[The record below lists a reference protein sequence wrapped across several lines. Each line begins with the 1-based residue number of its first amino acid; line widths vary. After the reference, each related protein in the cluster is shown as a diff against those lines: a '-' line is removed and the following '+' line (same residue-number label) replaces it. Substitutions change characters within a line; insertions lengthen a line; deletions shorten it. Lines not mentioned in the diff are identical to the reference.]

1 MCIRDS
7 LLTVLS
13 IATIIWG
20 AITGTWFGMES
31 AMKVPFLKAMVI
43 PSFANYPEYFGL
55 TAAAQ
60 QNVIMK
66 FSFTVGAIQMALGA
80 LLAVKK
86 KMAEKNL
93 SWIADLGWMVAVIAM
108 YLLSLNLVIGE
119 KINMVPV
126 FILIATAFLL
136 VVLFGGMSPDK
147 SFSAGLKAGLA
158 DAFTVFLNTIS
169 CFGNVMSYIRLFAVG
184 MAGLAI
190 AQSFNAIGA
199 GFSGPLVIFGIV
211 IVLIG
216 HALNLVMA
224 FLSVV
229 VHGVRLNVME
239 FSGQA
244 GLEWTGIA
252 YEPLKLKNK

>member
-1 MCIRDS
+1 MH
-7 LLTVLS
+7 
-13 IATIIWG
+13 
-20 AITGTWFGMES
+20 
-31 AMKVPFLKAMVI
+31 VPFLKAMVI

-55 TAAAQ
+55 TATAQ

-80 LLAVKK
+80 ILAIKK
-86 KMAEKNL
+86 KIPEKNL
-93 SWIADLGWMVAVIAM
+93 SWVADLGWTVAVIAM

-119 KINMVPV
+119 NINMAPV
-126 FILIATAFLL
+126 GALIGVAFLL

-147 SFSAGLKAGLA
+147 SFSQGLKAGLA

-199 GFSGPLVIFGIV
+199 GFSGPLVVFGVLIV
-211 IVLIG
+211 FIG
-216 HALNLVMA
+216 HALNIVMA